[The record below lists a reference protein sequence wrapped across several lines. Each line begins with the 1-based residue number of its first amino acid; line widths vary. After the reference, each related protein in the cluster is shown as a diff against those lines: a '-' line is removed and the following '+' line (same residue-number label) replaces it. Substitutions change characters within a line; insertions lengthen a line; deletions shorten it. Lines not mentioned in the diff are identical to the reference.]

1 MTLSVYPSKREE
13 RVENHV
19 LWEERENKGE
29 KNTGSYLH
37 TTLSLP
43 TLSDRFLKALTI
55 SLLSLTPGSY
65 SLQKNSRK
73 ASTFQG
79 GGCKAEK

>member
-13 RVENHV
+13 RVENHI
-19 LWEERENKGE
+19 LWEEIENNGD

-37 TTLSLP
+37 TTLSFP

-65 SLQKNSRK
+65 SLPYGVIVTCQSVFQFFS
-73 ASTFQG
+73 AS
-79 GGCKAEK
+79 K